1 MKESTNSILVLDEYC
16 PFADHLYDLEKER
29 QEEGRFEFVVFPG
42 VDGWRI
48 RAVNVSSESFA
59 LRKQLLPGSLGL
71 RGEELCT
78 SCGVA
83 GCVFVHVSGFM
94 GINETK
100 EGALEMLLIKHTR
113 THHTHTHKAIKGFFS
128 FPFFGG
134 GGSPE

>member
-16 PFADHLYDLEKER
+16 PFTDHLYDLEKER

-71 RGEELCT
+71 RGEELCK

-94 GINETK
+94 GINKTK
-100 EGALEMLLIKHTR
+100 EGALEMIMKSLCRVYLNRKNKI
-113 THHTHTHKAIKGFFS
+113 IV
-128 FPFFGG
+128 
-134 GGSPE
+134 